1 MLDRILIKDQLEPIY
16 IESRKLLREEK
27 IEGRFRLKF
36 DLFSLES
43 FFSHRFTY
51 SIRIS

>member
-27 IEGRFRLKF
+27 IEGRFPPKF